1 MHNICYR
8 EFDEKVPEK
17 RIQDEVLN
25 IVSHSGDG
33 YGTDRIAFSHREP
46 FANNEA
52 AERWIRENDGW
63 YKGIAV
69 RFCDYSKCKATKKI
83 ETLERKILDNTIK
96 CNEYVKAHSI
106 KTFKAEYVGCSCC
119 GSKLKRELLRNN
131 KCPVCYEDLRAKSTL
146 DRIQGFDKKEKDL
159 QAQIEAEK
167 QKDKKNVIV
176 KWLVKF
182 EYHS

>member
-8 EFDEKVPEK
+8 VFDEKVPEK
-17 RIQDEVLN
+17 RIQDDVLN

-46 FANNEA
+46 FANKEA
-52 AERWIRENDGW
+52 AEQWICENDGW

-119 GSKLKRELLRNN
+119 GSKLKKDLLRNN
-131 KCPVCYEDLRAKSTL
+131 RCPVCYEDLRAKSTL
-146 DRIQGFDKKEKDL
+146 DRIQGFDKKEKEL
-159 QAQIEAEK
+159 RAQIDAEK
-167 QKDKKNVIV
+167 QKDKKNASV
-176 KWLVKF
+176 KWLVKY